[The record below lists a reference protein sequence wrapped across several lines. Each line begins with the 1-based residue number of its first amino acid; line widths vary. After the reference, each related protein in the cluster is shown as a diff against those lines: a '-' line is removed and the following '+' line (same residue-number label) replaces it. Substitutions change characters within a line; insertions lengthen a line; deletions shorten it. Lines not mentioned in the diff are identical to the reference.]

1 VSRPLDL
8 VMTRLKIYLSNTD
21 SLTENIDFEST
32 DKMDLRTAYEK
43 ALILID
49 KKQGK
54 KNHKNADKIETK
66 GIDNQIKL
74 LINLISISI
83 GKPSKHFK

>member
-1 VSRPLDL
+1 
-8 VMTRLKIYLSNTD
+8 MTRLKIYLSNTD
-21 SLTENIDFEST
+21 SLTENIDFENP
-32 DKMDLRTAYEK
+32 DKMDLRTAYEN

-54 KNHKNADKIETK
+54 KQQNNAAKIETK

-83 GKPSKHFK
+83 GKPSKQVK